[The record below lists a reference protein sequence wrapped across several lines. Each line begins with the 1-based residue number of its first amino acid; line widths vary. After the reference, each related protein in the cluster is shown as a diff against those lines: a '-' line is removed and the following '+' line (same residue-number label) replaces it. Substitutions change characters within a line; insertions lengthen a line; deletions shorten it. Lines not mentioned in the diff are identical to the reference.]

1 MLMYPTTTEMKLRAW
16 EHREKFMTVGRT
28 GQIHTEVVSEK
39 HRVSAQLGW
48 GEVMPLEG
56 AA

>member
-1 MLMYPTTTEMKLRAW
+1 MLTYPTTTEMKLRAW

-28 GQIHTEVVSEK
+28 GQLHTDVVSET
-39 HRVSAQLGW
+39 HRVSAQMGW

>member
-1 MLMYPTTTEMKLRAW
+1 
-16 EHREKFMTVGRT
+16 MTVGRM
-28 GQIHTEVVSEK
+28 GQLHTEVVAET